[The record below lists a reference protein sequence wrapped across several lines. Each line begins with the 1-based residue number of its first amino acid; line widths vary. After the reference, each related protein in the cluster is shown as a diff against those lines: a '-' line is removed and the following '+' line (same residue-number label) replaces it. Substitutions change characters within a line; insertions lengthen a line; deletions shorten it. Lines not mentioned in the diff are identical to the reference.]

1 MVFLSVM
8 TWIIECFSHK
18 NISLTCF
25 SLTRSDKKILAKSTI
40 SYFSY
45 QSILAPGLIK
55 TVLMNSLLRKVW
67 RVFLLKTWEHFKIA
81 KVLRHHKI
89 KLFFCPCPC
98 FLCPQDFG
106 QNLTIAQKSRE
117 KRLQNFLEL
126 ESKEIRGEEKILNI
140 IFQRLGKKFH

>member
-1 MVFLSVM
+1 MFLSVM

-89 KLFFCPCPC
+89 KLLFCPCPC
-98 FLCPQDFG
+98 FLCTQDFG

-126 ESKEIRGEEKILNI
+126 ENKEIRGEEKILNI

>member
-1 MVFLSVM
+1 MFLSVM

-25 SLTRSDKKILAKSTI
+25 SLTRSDKKISAKSTI
-40 SYFSY
+40 PHLSY

-67 RVFLLKTWEHFKIA
+67 RVFLLKTWEHFRIA
-81 KVLRHHKI
+81 KLSRHHKI
-89 KLFFCPCPC
+89 ILFFYPCPC
-98 FLCPQDFG
+98 F
-106 QNLTIAQKSRE
+106 LTIAQKSR
-117 KRLQNFLEL
+117 KKLCKIFKGL
-126 ESKEIRGEEKILNI
+126 ESKEMLREENILNI

>member
-1 MVFLSVM
+1 MFLSVM

-81 KVLRHHKI
+81 EVLRHHKI

-98 FLCPQDFG
+98 FLCPQDFFLCLQDFG
-106 QNLTIAQKSRE
+106 QNLTIAQKSR
-117 KRLQNFLEL
+117 
-126 ESKEIRGEEKILNI
+126 
-140 IFQRLGKKFH
+140 KKFCKIFKD